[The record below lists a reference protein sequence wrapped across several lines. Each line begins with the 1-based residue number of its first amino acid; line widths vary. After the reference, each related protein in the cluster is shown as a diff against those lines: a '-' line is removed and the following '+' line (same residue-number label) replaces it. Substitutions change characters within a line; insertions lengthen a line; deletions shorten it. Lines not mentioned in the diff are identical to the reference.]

1 MYKDSSDLLSV
12 VLEETGGLGVDIVID
27 SGGKHIYAC
36 LIVCLNRTVNTDE
49 HQIFQ
54 LALRLL
60 EINPN

>member
-1 MYKDSSDLLSV
+1 MYNGSSDLLSV

-36 LIVCLNRTVNTDE
+36 LILRLYRTVNTDE

-54 LALRLL
+54 RALRLL

>member
-1 MYKDSSDLLSV
+1 MYNGSSDLLSV

-36 LIVCLNRTVNTDE
+36 LILRLNRAVNTDE

-54 LALRLL
+54 RALRLL